1 MKNISILILL
11 VFFSF
16 KIQAQSMSVDKV
28 IRVNIH
34 FMLRTNGTGNFT
46 ETTDGDGRTWYNGYT
61 YANELIDRMNVR
73 NDYNERMNIP
83 TGNTTPI
90 LTKNF
95 HYVIDAVY
103 FIRNDAYFNFE
114 SGFGYYST
122 FGADKNNVMNIVLNY
137 CPANDGSCASSGQA
151 FDMSYTGKN
160 KLTENQTYWQ
170 NYVLWRN
177 GTIPFGW
184 FIDAT
189 AINTNHELG
198 HLLGLSHTVQ
208 QNDAPPCPTGCPG
221 WDPINLSCDDG
232 CDDTPTAWSITASN
246 GCTKHPACGWSS
258 TPAHPIDCS
267 NNIMDYNNGYALTP
281 CQLTKIHTGLVG
293 GMKTYL
299 VCDAVSYDLTL
310 NDIGYPKL
318 AYFGKNVIIG
328 NTTSLATVTNEEKI
342 KLYFSSSVELNNFEV
357 RADSEFEVI
366 QEAVCSF

>member
-16 KIQAQSMSVDKV
+16 KIQAQSMTVDKV

-61 YANELIDRMNVR
+61 YAKELVDRMNVR
-73 NDYNERMNIP
+73 NDYNVQMNIP
-83 TGNTTPI
+83 TGNTTPV
-90 LTKNF
+90 LAKNF

-103 FIRNDAYFNFE
+103 FIRNDAYFNFD

-137 CPANDGSCASSGQA
+137 CPANNGSCASSGQA

-160 KLTENQTYWQ
+160 KLTENQSYWQ

-177 GTIPFGW
+177 GTNPFEW

-189 AINTNHELG
+189 AINTNHEFG
-198 HLLGLSHTVQ
+198 HLLSLSHTVRY
-208 QNDAPPCPTGCPG
+208 NWAPPCPSGCG
-221 WDPINLSCDDG
+221 NTINYSCDDG
-232 CDDTPTAWSITASN
+232 CDDTPTAWDIMAAN
-246 GCTKHPACGWSS
+246 GCTKHPACGWN
-258 TPAHPIDCS
+258 TGTQVDCS
-267 NNIMDYNNGYALTP
+267 NNVMDYNGDYALTP

-299 VCDAVSYDLTL
+299 VCDAVSYNLTL
-310 NDIGYPKL
+310 NDVGYPKL

-342 KLYFSSSVELNNFEV
+342 NLYFSSSVELNNFEV
-357 RADSEFEVI
+357 RADSEFEVFK
-366 QEAVCSF
+366 EVLCAF